1 VADPCVERMRS
12 GRPFDVRRNIA
23 RGVGNA
29 ARALQIFSWRSAM
42 RGGLRVLAFSLGH
55 TIEN

>member
-12 GRPFDVRRNIA
+12 GRPFEVRGNIA
-23 RGVGNA
+23 RSVGNA
-29 ARALQIFSWRSAM
+29 ARALQIFAWRSPM
-42 RGGLRVLAFSLGH
+42 KRGLRLLAFSLGR

>member
-12 GRPFDVRRNIA
+12 GRPFEVRRNIA